1 MAQSTVDQLYTLAEN
16 LAQDFSLFPRKETSN
31 VIKGLL
37 SSQQIEQNL
46 ERLRGM
52 DVDAYIAAT
61 VSPGEEASRP
71 GSKDIIASLDLKVLK
86 EISNGPFYGA
96 ETEMMFDG
104 VPRRVGFITQNRAF
118 VSGVWGPEH
127 HEQAAKM
134 ASDLAIRSIPIVCLM
149 DTPGADG
156 NEIANANNQAH
167 AISRLIAELCNVDV
181 PTIGIVIGQG
191 YSGGAIPLAA
201 ANILLS
207 LRTGVFNTIHPKGL
221 AALVQKYNLSWQEC
235 AKSVG
240 VSSYEL
246 YKQGNIDGIVDYDPG
261 EEGKI
266 HNLRNAIVSGIL
278 SIEQSTRDF
287 VNEHPEIHE
296 HYKRNLERYFN
307 PSETLSA
314 VHASSTLKLRTSPTE
329 YPNIFGVAYRYQ
341 RYLGLRRRIQSTT
354 TKLYGRLASNEL
366 PAGELQQ
373 RVNRERRSAFLS
385 WLLDPDKVLYED
397 AINKAWKN
405 YSDKKAVVGDER
417 GRIAQLIFGE
427 PTKNYETAK
436 RELCMVSGLHLYNRW
451 KAGARDN
458 LNALID
464 FIANPEANSFLL
476 QASDIKDV
484 KALLRTMAD
493 TDDKFVSQLKT
504 MFTHEG
510 RKLFGAD
517 LIEEKSDA
525 FLGLQLVAELNLIIE
540 AQDLYDA
547 DLLDGAS
554 LSDNTRQLVAAR
566 ANNEAVMLPLNRRI
580 LEDTLWAYVKVKTD
594 TVTTVSDQDRTILD
608 VLLDEDIRD
617 DFVQECQ
624 NLITFGY
631 VYDNLVGDLVSVAK
645 QAHESRTLSANFI
658 SDLLD
663 RSITAVLAEQNFA
676 NITEAELKERFATW
690 IGELANTGKSGGF
703 MKSVEEWIR
712 VVHRDKS
719 DTLFVVISFFFEK
732 LLPEYYAATSSS
744 KRYEGKVEPVRIG
757 RRKDFWNRL
766 TIAYRDLLFHEVLTK
781 EKRSRRTTA
790 DTIIERFVENFDEL
804 NETLMS
810 ANPVAFPTF
819 RPSIESALKNNV
831 RPHGLV
837 TGVGDFKTKNGSY
850 RCGMVISN
858 VAFQAGSIDN
868 SDCVRFCKLLVECA
882 TQRLPVICFIS
893 SGGMQTKEGA
903 AALFTMA
910 VVNDRITRFIRDN
923 DLPIIMF
930 GFGDCTGGAQ
940 ASFVTHPLA
949 QTYYFSGTSMP
960 FAGQTVVESNLPFT
974 CLMSN
979 YLSVKSGS
987 MSGLVQHPFA
997 DDLDTKLREV
1007 DPALPIPTE
1016 SVEQVV
1022 DRIMTG
1028 TLQAAA
1034 PVVEAKVTSEE
1045 ELIRP
1050 IKRTLV
1056 HARGCTAVKLV
1067 TKAIEFG
1074 HEVVLVQ
1081 SDPDMESVPAD
1092 LVRADPKHSLVCI
1105 GGNTS
1110 DESYLNALSVLNIV
1124 DIEGVD
1130 SLHPGIGFLSED
1142 PNFARI
1148 VRQRGINFIGPRVAS
1163 METMGNKSNAI
1174 NTTMSIDVP
1183 VVPGSH
1189 GIVNTAAQATE
1200 IAEQVVYPIL
1210 LKAVHGGGGKGIQ
1223 VVERAEQLHSLFQRV
1238 TTEAKAAFGN
1248 GDVYIEKFVTSL
1260 RHIEAQILRDTH
1272 GNTRVLGIRDCSVQR
1287 NNQKLMEESGST
1299 MLPEHLREEVYKYA
1313 EKIANAVDYI
1323 GAGTVEFIYDVPSN
1337 AVYFMEMNTRLQV
1350 EHPVTEVVTGI
1361 DIVEKQ
1367 FEIAAGESIAEL
1379 QPSEKG
1385 YGLEVR
1391 VNAEKAVLDAEGN
1404 VSFNPTPG
1412 LITVC
1417 ELPEQDNICLI
1428 SMAEAGKVV
1437 SPFYDSL
1444 IIQII
1449 CYGDDRTDT
1458 INKMLDYLERVK
1470 IEGICTNISLI
1481 KRILRDKEF
1490 IDGIYDTGYL
1500 PAFLNRIDV
1509 NELIKEIEEAS
1520 GSDGQGLDLEM
1531 LKIEGS
1537 DELKVLSPSTGVFYR
1552 TPSPSEPEYVNVG
1565 DVISTEDTMCQ
1576 LEAMKMFTPM
1586 SLGAF
1591 ANDAGELYPSGQKYK
1606 VTRINL
1612 TSGQQVNEGDLLFV
1626 IKPLTA
1632 DA

>member
-1 MAQSTVDQLYTLAEN
+1 M
-16 LAQDFSLFPRKETSN
+16 
-31 VIKGLL
+31 
-37 SSQQIEQNL
+37 
-46 ERLRGM
+46 
-52 DVDAYIAAT
+52 
-61 VSPGEEASRP
+61 
-71 GSKDIIASLDLKVLK
+71 
-86 EISNGPFYGA
+86 
-96 ETEMMFDG
+96 
-104 VPRRVGFITQNRAF
+104 
-118 VSGVWGPEH
+118 
-127 HEQAAKM
+127 
-134 ASDLAIRSIPIVCLM
+134 
-149 DTPGADG
+149 
-156 NEIANANNQAH
+156 
-167 AISRLIAELCNVDV
+167 
-181 PTIGIVIGQG
+181 
-191 YSGGAIPLAA
+191 
-201 ANILLS
+201 
-207 LRTGVFNTIHPKGL
+207 
-221 AALVQKYNLSWQEC
+221 
-235 AKSVG
+235 
-240 VSSYEL
+240 
-246 YKQGNIDGIVDYDPG
+246 
-261 EEGKI
+261 
-266 HNLRNAIVSGIL
+266 
-278 SIEQSTRDF
+278 
-287 VNEHPEIHE
+287 
-296 HYKRNLERYFN
+296 
-307 PSETLSA
+307 
-314 VHASSTLKLRTSPTE
+314 
-329 YPNIFGVAYRYQ
+329 
-341 RYLGLRRRIQSTT
+341 
-354 TKLYGRLASNEL
+354 
-366 PAGELQQ
+366 
-373 RVNRERRSAFLS
+373 
-385 WLLDPDKVLYED
+385 
-397 AINKAWKN
+397 
-405 YSDKKAVVGDER
+405 
-417 GRIAQLIFGE
+417 
-427 PTKNYETAK
+427 
-436 RELCMVSGLHLYNRW
+436 
-451 KAGARDN
+451 
-458 LNALID
+458 
-464 FIANPEANSFLL
+464 
-476 QASDIKDV
+476 
-484 KALLRTMAD
+484 
-493 TDDKFVSQLKT
+493 
-504 MFTHEG
+504 
-510 RKLFGAD
+510 
-517 LIEEKSDA
+517 
-525 FLGLQLVAELNLIIE
+525 
-540 AQDLYDA
+540 
-547 DLLDGAS
+547 
-554 LSDNTRQLVAAR
+554 
-566 ANNEAVMLPLNRRI
+566 
-580 LEDTLWAYVKVKTD
+580 
-594 TVTTVSDQDRTILD
+594 
-608 VLLDEDIRD
+608 
-617 DFVQECQ
+617 
-624 NLITFGY
+624 
-631 VYDNLVGDLVSVAK
+631 
-645 QAHESRTLSANFI
+645 
-658 SDLLD
+658 
-663 RSITAVLAEQNFA
+663 LAEQNFA
-676 NITEAELKERFATW
+676 NITEAELKERFATG

-810 ANPVAFPTF
+810 ANSVAFPTF

-949 QTYYFSGTSMP
+949 QTYFSGTSMP

-1007 DPALPIPTE
+1007 DPHLPVPTE

-1034 PVVEAKVTSEE
+1034 PVVEAKVTSEA

-1110 DESYLNALSVLNIV
+1110 DESYLNALSVLNIG

-1313 EKIANAVDYI
+1313 EKIADAVDYI

-1412 LITVC
+1412 LIAVC
-1417 ELPEQDNICLI
+1417 ELPEQDNISLI

>member
-1 MAQSTVDQLYTLAEN
+1 MVQSTVDQLYLLAEN

-31 VIKGLL
+31 VVKGLL

-46 ERLRGM
+46 EKLRGM

-71 GSKDIIASLDLKVLK
+71 GSRDIIASLDIKVLK

-96 ETEMMFDG
+96 EAEMMFDG
-104 VPRRVGFITQNRAF
+104 VARRVGFITQNRAYI
-118 VSGVWGPEH
+118 SGVWGPEH
-127 HEQAAKM
+127 HEMAAKM

-156 NEIANANNQAH
+156 DEVANANNQAH

-221 AALVQKYNLSWQEC
+221 ASLVRKYNLSWQEC

-246 YKQGNIDGIVDYDPG
+246 YKQGNIDGIIDYDPG
-261 EEGKI
+261 EEDKI

-278 SIEQSTRDF
+278 SIEQSTREF

-296 HYKRNLERYFN
+296 HYKRNLQRYFN

-329 YPNIFGVAYRYQ
+329 YPNIFGVAYRYL
-341 RYLGLRRRIQSTT
+341 RYLGLRRRIKSTT
-354 TKLYGRLASNEL
+354 TKLYGRLASSEL
-366 PAGELQQ
+366 PEGELQQ

-397 AINKAWKN
+397 AINKSWKN
-405 YSDKKAVVGDER
+405 YSDKKSVVGDER

-451 KAGARDN
+451 KAGAKDN

-464 FIANPEANSFLL
+464 YVGNPEVNGYLL

-484 KALLRTMAD
+484 KTLLRTMAD

-504 MFTHEG
+504 QFTHEG

-517 LIEEKSDA
+517 LIQEKSES
-525 FLGLQLVAELNLIIE
+525 FLGLQLVAELNLIME
-540 AQDLYDA
+540 ARDLYDSE
-547 DLLDGAS
+547 LLDEAS
-554 LSDNTRQLVAAR
+554 LSDHTRQLIAAR
-566 ANNEAVMLPLNRRI
+566 ANNDSVLLPLNRRI
-580 LEDTLWAYVKVKTD
+580 LEDSLWAYVERKTD
-594 TVTTVSDQDRTILD
+594 SVRMVSDQERTILD
-608 VLLDEDIRD
+608 VILDEDIRD

-631 VYDNLVGDLVSVAK
+631 VYDNLITDLVSVAK
-645 QAHESRTLSANFI
+645 QAHESRTLSADFV
-658 SDLLD
+658 SELLD
-663 RSITAVLAEQNFA
+663 RSITGVLAEQGFDG
-676 NITEAELKERFATW
+676 IEEAELKERFATW
-690 IGELANTGKSGGF
+690 IGELAASGKSGAF
-703 MKSVEEWIR
+703 LKSVEEWIR

-732 LLPEYYAATSSS
+732 LLPEYYSTASSN

-781 EKRSRRTTA
+781 EKRSKKTTA
-790 DTIIERFVENFDEL
+790 DTVLERFVENFEEL

-810 ANPVAFPTF
+810 ANPVAFPTY

-837 TGVGDFKTKNGSY
+837 TGIGDFKTENGSY
-850 RCGMVISN
+850 RCGLVVSN

-882 TQRLPVICFIS
+882 SQRLPVICFVS

-987 MSGLVQHPFA
+987 MNGLVKHPFA
-997 DDLDTKLREV
+997 EDLDARLREV
-1007 DPALPIPTE
+1007 DPALPIPNE

-1022 DRIMTG
+1022 DRIMSG
-1028 TLQAAA
+1028 TLTAAA
-1034 PVVEAKVTSEE
+1034 PVVETKETSEA

-1067 TKAIEFG
+1067 SKAIEFG

-1081 SDPDMESVPAD
+1081 SDPDMDSVPAD
-1092 LVRADPKHSLVCI
+1092 MVRADPKHSLVCI

-1110 DESYLNALSVLNIV
+1110 DESYLNALSVLNIG
-1124 DIEGVD
+1124 DIEGAD

-1148 VRQRGINFIGPRVAS
+1148 VRQRGINFIGPRVES

-1299 MLPEHLREEVYKYA
+1299 MLPDHLRELVYQYA
-1313 EKIANAVDYI
+1313 EKIADTVDYI

-1350 EHPVTEVVTGI
+1350 EHPVTEEVTGI
-1361 DIVEKQ
+1361 DIVKKQ

-1379 QPSEKG
+1379 KPSENG
-1385 YGLEVR
+1385 YALEVR

-1412 LITVC
+1412 LITAC
-1417 ELPEQDNICLI
+1417 ELPQQDNIKLI

-1458 INKMLDYLERVK
+1458 IEKMYDYLERVK

-1481 KRILRDKEF
+1481 KRILKDKEF

-1500 PAFLNRIDV
+1500 PAFLSRIDV
-1509 NELIKEIEEAS
+1509 SALIKEIEEAS

-1565 DVISTEDTMCQ
+1565 DVVTVDDTLCQ

-1586 SLGAF
+1586 NLSTF
-1591 ANDAGELYPSGQKYK
+1591 ANDEGELYSSKQKYK

-1626 IKPLTA
+1626 IKPMA
-1632 DA
+1632 SD